1 MFCTKCGNR
10 IPDGSQFC
18 IKCGA
23 KLFQPDSPMTGS
35 VPFEQQPV
43 YHDLPTSQLD
53 QAPLDYGQDL
63 QGGRTVVI
71 DPQAIPATPA
81 AQSFGTVAPNDQMGF
96 FAVPPATQHSQ
107 EAQTFYTPPQQPPT
121 DPSAAS
127 TQTAEPASGSGA
139 AADGKNGKGSKK
151 ILVIVIGA
159 VAILAAVLAICFAT
173 GVIRIDGGGVTAKA
187 KLNDYSWDE
196 LKTISGEIGK
206 AADRKAALEVAKKYN
221 LVSSDGKLDPSNTK
235 EVKLGN
241 GVTSSVRIISIS
253 HDTKS
258 GSSEKAGLTFQFT
271 GAVAGG
277 TMNSKKTNEGGWEK
291 SAMRTWLAN
300 DFAKLLPSDLNTA
313 IVAVDKKTD
322 NKGKTT
328 DAKSVTTTS
337 DRIWLLSFA
346 EIGGNPAANAK
357 DASASAKVY
366 GAEGSAYQLY
376 TEQKIKRNEANKS
389 LVMKY
394 LATSPTSQTL
404 KNGAACAWWTRSP
417 KNDNAAS
424 FVAVTNEGKP
434 SNTADAST
442 QAGVVPAFCI

>member
-1 MFCTKCGNR
+1 MFCTKCGNQ

-23 KLFQPDSPMTGS
+23 KLFQPDGPMAGS
-35 VPFEQQPV
+35 VPFEQQPAFQ
-43 YHDLPTSQLD
+43 DLTTYQLD
-53 QAPLDYGQDL
+53 EVVQDYGQDL

-71 DPQAIPATPA
+71 DPRAIPATPA
-81 AQSFGTVAPNDQMGF
+81 GQPFGTVAPNDQMGF
-96 FAVPPATQHSQ
+96 FAMPPATQQAQ
-107 EAQTFYTPPQQPPT
+107 EVQTFYTSPQQPPAN
-121 DPSAAS
+121 PSAA
-127 TQTAEPASGSGA
+127 TQTAKQASDSGA
-139 AADGKNGKGSKK
+139 AADGKGGKGSKK
-151 ILVIVIGA
+151 ILLIVIGA
-159 VAILAAVLAICFAT
+159 VAVLAAVLAICFAT

-196 LKTISGEIGK
+196 LKTISNEIGK

-221 LVSSDGKLDPSNTK
+221 LVSSSGKLDPSNTK

-241 GVTSSVRIISIS
+241 GVTSHVRIISIS

-271 GAVAGG
+271 DAVAGG

-300 DFAKLLPSDLNTA
+300 DFAKLLPSDLNNA

-322 NKGKTT
+322 NKGKST
-328 DAKSVTTTS
+328 DTKSVTTTS
-337 DRIWLLSFA
+337 DKIWLLSFA

-366 GAEGSAYQLY
+366 GAEGSEYQLY
-376 TEQKIKRNEANKS
+376 TEQAIKRNEANKS

-394 LATSPTSQTL
+394 LAKSPTSQTL
-404 KNGAACAWWTRSP
+404 KSGAACVWWTRSP
-417 KNDNAAS
+417 KNDNATN
-424 FVAVTNEGKP
+424 FVAVTNDGKP